1 MLMLHR
7 LLGKLR
13 DPVTHTPFLLT
24 FQQQPHA
31 TSQATSAS
39 TANSS
44 TAANSTQQNGTHSSS
59 SSSSSASSN
68 DNNNSTSSLLNRG
81 VFWRNL
87 LQIVS
92 NYISSL
98 TKGSPALE
106 QMLIV
111 EYPRLLAVSKLYV
124 CAKGVLSLR
133 VRMCVV
139 CCKSLSN
146 YISSLTKGSTGAN
159 VINGVSSITCVM

>member
-39 TANSS
+39 TANFSS
-44 TAANSTQQNGTHSSS
+44 GTNSAQQNGTHSSTAS
-59 SSSSSASSN
+59 SSKENNDTTSS
-68 DNNNSTSSLLNRG
+68 SSLLNRG

-111 EYPRLLAVSKLYV
+111 EYPRLLAVSEHYV

-133 VRMCVV
+133 VRLCVV
-139 CCKSLSN
+139 CCKSFSN
-146 YISSLTKGSTGAN
+146 YISSLTKG
-159 VINGVSSITCVM
+159 